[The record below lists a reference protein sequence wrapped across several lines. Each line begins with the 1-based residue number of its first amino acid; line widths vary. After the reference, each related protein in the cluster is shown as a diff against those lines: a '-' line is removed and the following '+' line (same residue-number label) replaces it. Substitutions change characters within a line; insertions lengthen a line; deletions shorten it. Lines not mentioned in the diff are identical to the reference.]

1 MLSKFINSS
10 YVVNTTKGEYF
21 SVWPD
26 FITGNIVVS
35 DEGKAGLFNI
45 MAVRKSLS
53 SQNSVKLVTAIIW
66 IMYIMDLNRV
76 ICKVIVNNILEII
89 TQGEES

>member
-53 SQNSVKLVTAIIW
+53 SQNSVKLVTTIVRV
-66 IMYIMDLNRV
+66 MNIMDFNSVVCEIIIYHIL
-76 ICKVIVNNILEII
+76 KVIA
-89 TQGEES
+89 